1 MFPKSNEKTFLTHK
15 PAESLAEKKGQEK
28 NYVTRKWKNVIYV
41 VIRVLGCTSVNVK
54 MQVVLLFSSCRAASQ
69 TESKLLVRNNKE
81 DKKKG

>member
-1 MFPKSNEKTFLTHK
+1 MFPKSKEKPFLTHK

-54 MQVVLLFSSCRAASQ
+54 NASCVAVF
-69 TESKLLVRNNKE
+69 KLQGSFPN
-81 DKKKG
+81 